1 MKDGAGCI
9 DEKNMTADIA
19 RRQKHIYAKSLV
31 LQANVST
38 SMEQVALAMAP
49 CSIPWPLSE
58 WSSSI
63 YFGRET
69 SEWEYHPSL
78 QRHGAA
84 DVKASIQQPALPP
97 AP

>member
-1 MKDGAGCI
+1 MCGSIAMKDGAGCI

-58 WSSSI
+58 WASDP
-63 YFGRET
+63 
-69 SEWEYHPSL
+69 HPFIL
-78 QRHGAA
+78 AGN
-84 DVKASIQQPALPP
+84 K
-97 AP
+97 